1 MWLFSK
7 HGFFS
12 AIEHFENADVIH
24 VRARFKG
31 DLERLCAAYG
41 LAPKVT
47 HTPENDYPYR
57 MDFPRAQWVKIV
69 AGEAESIDYYNF
81 KNAVHDGTPR
91 DGAYLNVWSA
101 LRRAQG

>member
-7 HGFFS
+7 NGFFS
-12 AIEHFENADVIH
+12 AVQHFKNADVIH

-31 DLERLCAAYG
+31 DLEKLCEAYDV
-41 LAPKVT
+41 APKVS

-57 MDFPRAQWVKIV
+57 MDFNRALWVKIV
-69 AGEAESIDYYNF
+69 MSEAEAIDYHNF
-81 KNAVHDGTPR
+81 KNSVHDGTVR
-91 DGAYLNVWSA
+91 DRAYMDVWAA